1 MINLELVASVFI
13 CLIVLIDGQRPY
25 FGGCPKIKSARN
37 VKIDKFLGKWYE
49 VERSFYIYEIPTSCT
64 SVNITR
70 PDNTTKELE
79 VSIKTFNRWT
89 RRPIESNGKATP
101 KGDGSAVLDYRVNS
115 RLPDFLARLL
125 PGAGRYTL
133 LATDHDTYA
142 VIYSCSDLRFL
153 HAGLYRDILIGAV
166 VPGPPDTVWVLGR
179 KPDIPVWARA
189 EAYDKLVTAGLGT
202 DQLVLS
208 NRKNCKET

>member
-1 MINLELVASVFI
+1 M
-13 CLIVLIDGQRPY
+13 
-25 FGGCPKIKSARN
+25 
-37 VKIDKFLGKWYE
+37 
-49 VERSFYIYEIPTSCT
+49 FYVY
-64 SVNITR
+64 R
-70 PDNTTKELE
+70 
-79 VSIKTFNRWT
+79 T

-166 VPGPPDTVWVLGR
+166 VPGPPGQEPNPENFKECRGIGSVIIVFSKIISFTDTVWVLGR